1 MSAVH
6 VTAVMWARYLVW
18 ELHMLWV
25 QSRERKRGKGKKLTQ
40 TKTALNIVKAVYDKL
55 RLTPHST
62 VRPFKKK
69 TKTTPSAP
77 HFNMALAVGKTGK
90 QKVSELERR
99 KLKPSLFAE
108 DVTFYIENPKVSSKN
123 LLE

>member
-1 MSAVH
+1 
-6 VTAVMWARYLVW
+6 
-18 ELHMLWV
+18 MLWV
-25 QSRERKRGKGKKLTQ
+25 QSRERKREKGKKLTQ
-40 TKTALNIVKAVYDKL
+40 TKTDLNIIKAVYDKL

-62 VRPFKKK
+62 VGPFKKK

-77 HFNMALAVGKTGK
+77 HFNMALAVPATAVGKTGK